1 MTKRTAR
8 VLILGLAP
16 GHFDNFRRLVEI
28 SMHQDDPELMLDATR
43 CKSFAEVVDQIRHA
57 PQLDVVY
64 ITNELERAMSDMI
77 VGAGELARALARH
90 ANRPVVVLSVT
101 LDYLIP
107 VIESEGVD
115 VVIRVAL
122 EQAILYRHR
131 KVAVGATA

>member
-16 GHFDNFRRLVEI
+16 RHFDDFRRLVQV
-28 SMHQDDPELMLDATR
+28 SMHQDDPELMLNATP
-43 CKSFAEVVDQIRHA
+43 CKSFAEVVDQIRHT

-90 ANRPVVVLSVT
+90 TNRPVVVLSFT
-101 LDYLIP
+101 LDYLVP

-115 VVIRVAL
+115 AVIRVAL
-122 EQAILYRHR
+122 ARAIVYRHR
-131 KVAVGATA
+131 KVAVKATA